1 MTTPREEALEALKAT
16 NYTASEDSHNAKMVR
31 QAIAALE
38 SQPPESAATEG
49 MMEPMV
55 YVFEIDVDGEGD
67 REVDFVTKRDYGDL
81 LARRL
86 SESHPMVSREAIGR
100 AFETANPDALEK
112 EEYDFSAGFDAI
124 HALQL
129 PAPSAPSSSDV
140 AELIRVATNAE
151 SYMKAMGQNT
161 TMLTAA
167 LAKLKEA
174 R

>member
-1 MTTPREEALEALKAT
+1 MELRPPREEALEALKAT

-86 SESHPMVSREAIGR
+86 SESHPMVSREAIER
-100 AFETANPDALEK
+100 AFWGDDETVAKGSLIKPGLDAIYSLQLSTPSATAGSGIEEAVRLLQTALGSGNWPALEGGAR
-112 EEYDFSAGFDAI
+112 E
-124 HALQL
+124 
-129 PAPSAPSSSDV
+129 
-140 AELIRVATNAE
+140 
-151 SYMKAMGQNT
+151 
-161 TMLTAA
+161 A
-167 LAKLKEA
+167 LAKLQGAK
-174 R
+174 